1 MNHLFKKST
10 PVLFRGALKQ
20 TTYYHRIS
28 PHLYCFLNSHAAS
41 GPQRGRPAGL
51 CRDLSDP
58 DFSQSVKNNPGIV
71 RWTTEETDVVFIIA
85 KADNNNLVLLWMER
99 DNNQI
104 VDTGEIYEWKFGTS
118 LDEWNNLF
126 SINCIHSILKISF
139 IVNYW
144 LKFEKPTLPVSIYHY
159 RVANMVENFI
169 LPLYMKNKFWEMMK
183 IYDIFYLEQSCEWR
197 WYSKT
202 SALNVNFLAIF
213 NRINQGVWYVK
224 YRYEL
229 CC

>member
-10 PVLFRGALKQ
+10 PVRFRGALKQ
-20 TTYYHRIS
+20 ATYHHPFS
-28 PHLYCFLNSHAAS
+28 PHLYCFPNSHAAS

-51 CRDLSDP
+51 YRDLSDP

-71 RWTTEETDVVFIIA
+71 RWNKEETDVVFVIA
-85 KADNNNLVLLWMER
+85 RADNNNLALLWMER
-99 DNNQI
+99 NNSRI
-104 VDTGEIYEWKFGTS
+104 VDIREIYEWKFVTS

-126 SINCIHSILKISF
+126 SINCVHSIPKTPF
-139 IVNYW
+139 IINYW
-144 LKFEKPTLPVSIYHY
+144 MNFKKSTLPVSVYHY
-159 RVANMVENFI
+159 SVANMVENFV
-169 LPLYMKNKFWEMMK
+169 PSFFMKNKFCEMMK
-183 IYDIFYLEQSCEWR
+183 VCDIFSLEKSCKRGWYYL
-197 WYSKT
+197 T

-213 NRINQGVWYVK
+213 NRIDKGVWYVK